1 VARAIHELLDDPP
14 EVPDP
19 PAERAGFL
27 TMADAVATVAA
38 EPEWPEAIRGDLQVH
53 TTYSDGSLPLHE
65 MVAAVAEHGYDY
77 VGITDHS
84 KGLPIANGMDEDR
97 LGDEGRTIDALNEDL
112 SSRGARI
119 RVLKSIEMNLS
130 PEGEGDMD
138 PDALAR
144 LDLVLGAFH
153 SKLRLREDQT
163 ERYLAAVSNPTIH
176 VLAHPRTRMF
186 GRRRG
191 LDADWSRVF
200 EAAAENGVAIELDAT
215 AYRQDLDVETARIA
229 ASTGVTFS
237 MGTDAHVV
245 HELGYMVFALATA
258 ILAGIPRERVLNFRP
273 AEDVVEWGS
282 R

>member
-1 VARAIHELLDDPP
+1 
-14 EVPDP
+14 
-19 PAERAGFL
+19 
-27 TMADAVATVAA
+27 
-38 EPEWPEAIRGDLQVH
+38 
-53 TTYSDGSLPLHE
+53 
-65 MVAAVAEHGYDY
+65 
-77 VGITDHS
+77 
-84 KGLPIANGMDEDR
+84 
-97 LGDEGRTIDALNEDL
+97 
-112 SSRGARI
+112 
-119 RVLKSIEMNLS
+119 MNLS

-153 SKLRLREDQT
+153 SKLRVREDQT